1 MSSYD
6 RMLKTNLA
14 EFEREVV
21 KTVARK
27 FERVLE
33 VLRTGEDVKVPVID
47 DEFPPERYRTP
58 EYFTEL
64 QAKVVRAL
72 VCRKWFQYEAPAWA
86 WPLPITAEDCY
97 ARCNTP
103 GEPPYGRNF
112 LVGKYGLE
120 LRSAEW
126 DLERAPRFEVFC
138 ANQLRPPGFW

>member
-1 MSSYD
+1 MSAYD

-14 EFEREVV
+14 EFERNI
-21 KTVARK
+21 KQTVARK
-27 FERVLE
+27 FEQVFRALQA
-33 VLRTGEDVKVPVID
+33 GEDVRIPIID
-47 DEFPPERYRTP
+47 DEFPPEKYRTAKYY
-58 EYFTEL
+58 EEL
-64 QAKVVRAL
+64 QAKLVRAL

-97 ARCNTP
+97 TRCNAP

-126 DLERAPRFEVFC
+126 DLDRVRKFEIFC
-138 ANQLRPPGFW
+138 ADQLRPPGFW